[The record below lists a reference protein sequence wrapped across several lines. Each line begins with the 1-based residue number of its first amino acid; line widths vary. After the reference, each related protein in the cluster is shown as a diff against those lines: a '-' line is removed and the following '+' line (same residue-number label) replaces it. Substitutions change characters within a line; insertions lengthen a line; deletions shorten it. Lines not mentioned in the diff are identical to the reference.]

1 LPLKPLKHKKAMKKN
16 TKQLAIETK
25 WVLDHLE
32 MIDRMI
38 KELEKEGVFSGK
50 KAVKKRKFKN

>member
-1 LPLKPLKHKKAMKKN
+1 MKKN